1 VKLEN
6 ITTQVAK
13 NIKKIDNENPY
24 NAFIASLP
32 ESLEILKTRL
42 KENDYSGKKL
52 AGKTLGI
59 KDNINIKD
67 HPVTCASKILDGYES
82 TYDATVIKKIRN
94 AGGIMV
100 GKTNMD
106 EFAMGSSTEHSA
118 FGIVQNPANIEKV
131 PGGSSGGSAAAV
143 AGDLV
148 DMALGSDTGG
158 SIRQPAAFCGV
169 VGIKPTYGRVSR
181 YGLVAF
187 ASSLD
192 QIGPFAQNVEDAALL
207 LEVISGNDH
216 QDSTTVDEPVPNY
229 TDYLDSDIKGRKI
242 GIPEEYFDEGLDSE
256 IDDRIHDAI
265 QFMEKSGAKI
275 KKISLPHT
283 SYAVAAYYIIAT
295 AEASSNLARYDGI
308 RYGLSER
315 EGGLED
321 VYKDTRHTGF
331 GTEVK
336 RRILLGTYVL
346 SSGYYEAYY
355 DKAQRVRRLI
365 KEDFT
370 SAFEDVDVIFTPT
383 TPTTAFDIGG
393 KVDDPLAMYLN
404 DVYTVPIN
412 LAGIPAIS
420 IPLGQDS
427 EGLPI
432 GGQIIA
438 PDFAEQ
444 ELIRVA
450 DFLEKNYSQ

>member
-1 VKLEN
+1 MKLEN
-6 ITTQVAK
+6 IASQVAK
-13 NIKKIDNENPY
+13 NIEKIDNENPY
-24 NAFIASLP
+24 NAFITTLP
-32 ESLEILKTRL
+32 DSLENLKTRL
-42 KENDYSGKKL
+42 QEDDYTGKKL

-59 KDNINIKD
+59 KDNINIKG
-67 HPVTCASKILDGYES
+67 HPATCASKILDGYES
-82 TYDATVIKKIRN
+82 TYDATVIKKIRD

-143 AGDLV
+143 AGGLV

-192 QIGPFAQNVEDAALL
+192 QIGPFAQNVEDAARL

-216 QDSTTVDEPVPNY
+216 QDSTTVDEPVPDY
-229 TDYLDSDIKGRKI
+229 TDYLDKDIKGQTI
-242 GIPEEYFDEGLDSE
+242 GIPEEYFDEGLNSE
-256 IDDRIHDAI
+256 IQERIQDAI
-265 QFMEKSGAKI
+265 QFMKKSGAKI

-283 SYAVAAYYIIAT
+283 SYAVATYYIIAT

-321 VYKDTRHTGF
+321 VYRDTRAGF

-420 IPLGQDS
+420 IPLGEDS

-438 PDFAEQ
+438 PDFSEQ
-444 ELIRVA
+444 ELVRVA